1 MEKIL
6 LAVGFRELEDYLKSK
21 LRNEFMFVGTTV
33 YREGIIRS
41 IGQKNPD
48 IVIIRETLDGN
59 ENIMTIVYEIRSKYP
74 KIRVV
79 FIGGKREPGDALLAN
94 LVNYGIY
101 DILHGE
107 KIKAQEVVAL
117 IRKPNEYKNVQHLQ
131 PVPVLDENRNAM
143 IFQAP
148 SAIVQE
154 REVIKEIY
162 IEQGGQQPSFE
173 ETPPTVTP
181 FVKKEEEVI
190 EPTPMPISELKIVSP
205 KVIPVTESVEKP
217 KQETP
222 KRKAR
227 ETEAPKETNK
237 KSFFEKMITRSEDSA
252 PFNEQMISTTKQKI
266 ITFMGSKGGVGN
278 TSIAFNTAFSLAQKG
293 LKTIYIEFNDRTPS
307 VSYWYEIDSL
317 EDGIDSAL
325 ISLEHERYEKVD
337 EAIIRSSELKNKEGL
352 MQKNYKKFPNT
363 LDFMFYSH
371 RYRTREL
378 DEGYEE
384 EIDMTFSKELFLY
397 LMFQCDYDFII
408 LDVPSDINHP
418 VTSNALIYSNKVLS
432 TITQDVAT
440 IGYSIYKMNE
450 LKKRGI
456 NIDKKL
462 YYIINK
468 FEKADLSLKEIEDWI
483 QTKNIETVP
492 VLNKEFVNANF
503 IGLPV
508 LINTKNSGLKVAFQ
522 KIEKIIV

>member
-6 LAVGFRELEDYLKSK
+6 LAVGFRDLENYLESK
-21 LRNEFMFVGTTV
+21 LRKEFMFVGTTV

-48 IVIIRETLDGN
+48 IVIIRETLEGK

-117 IRKPNEYKNVQHLQ
+117 IREPNEYKDVQHLQ

-143 IFQAP
+143 LFQAP
-148 SAIVQE
+148 NAIVQE
-154 REVIKEIY
+154 RQVIKEIY
-162 IEQGGQQPSFE
+162 IEQGGQQPSNE
-173 ETPPTVTP
+173 EHQPIRTAPVEDVEIESTPEPIPVPKTVSPTVIS
-181 FVKKEEEVI
+181 VKESEDK
-190 EPTPMPISELKIVSP
+190 PI
-205 KVIPVTESVEKP
+205 
-217 KQETP
+217 QETP
-222 KRKAR
+222 KRKVR
-227 ETEAPKETNK
+227 VSEAPKETNK
-237 KSFFEKMITRSEDSA
+237 KGFFEKMITRSEGSTH
-252 PFNEQMISTTKQKI
+252 FNEQMISTTKQKI
-266 ITFMGSKGGVGN
+266 ITFIGSKGGVGN

-293 LKTIYIEFNDRTPS
+293 LKTIFIEFNDRTPS
-307 VSYWYEIDSL
+307 VSYWYELDSL

-325 ISLEHERYEKVD
+325 VGLEYEKYEQVE
-337 EAIIRSSELKNKEGL
+337 EAIIKSSDIKNIEGV

-371 RYRTREL
+371 KYRTREFG
-378 DEGYEE
+378 DGYEE
-384 EIDMTFSKELFLY
+384 EVDMTFSKELFLY

-418 VTSNALIYSNKVLS
+418 VTSNALIYSNKVLT

-440 IGYSIYKMNE
+440 IGYSIYRMNE